1 MRNIQIHEE
10 EKWKFLENCNFSVN
24 KSHFPF
30 SAISSDHGIE
40 QLNRELK
47 VVGGV
52 KRLFQNENAVHR
64 CILWAPVLDSVC
76 EDFRK
81 RNNLKNQSRDKHY
94 QLTGAT
100 NSRIMG
106 NDDKLLSHFKSI
118 KLSFES
124 SEHMHI
130 IASNAVLSECI
141 ASDIANQ

>member
-1 MRNIQIHEE
+1 MKPYFFVHDFQDYALVIPVYIAQMWNIQIYEE
-10 EKWKFLENCNFSVN
+10 EKWKYIEGCNFSVN

-30 SAISSDHGIE
+30 SAISADHGIE

-64 CILWAPVLDSVC
+64 FILWALVLDSVC

-94 QLTGAT
+94 QLTGT
-100 NSRIMG
+100 TFI
-106 NDDKLLSHFKSI
+106 
-118 KLSFES
+118 
-124 SEHMHI
+124 
-130 IASNAVLSECI
+130 
-141 ASDIANQ
+141 